1 VTVLV
6 VNVETMDLAEEED
19 GEYKMRELVREHHQ
33 PSHVLSQP
41 GNEKHE
47 EKGDK
52 AQRQIPMKLKP
63 PPGKVH
69 PEGLDQDADG
79 KHDENGQQ
87 DAVQHKGDRLNS
99 GRYFLPFRHSQTNV
113 SILLNSSKNLFTF
126 ESLMHLNIDRMTD
139 NELIRGI
146 RENSPA
152 AWRELYKENY
162 DKIRAKIAPML
173 VRTKDVTFDDLF
185 DDAMLTLMDNVKDGK
200 VVEGAS
206 TNLSGYL
213 YTICWRMALRRETKS
228 KRTEEAGKMQEPVEE
243 EDTSVEPEEYA
254 EAMAFLDRVFE
265 SIPPKCKSILKRFYW
280 DKLPMSEIAAIH
292 GLRNENS
299 AKTTKNR
306 CMDKFKEIA
315 KAMLADDAK
324 ADEAVRRTVERNALR
339 DLLEEIR
346 KEKDGEWARAA
357 LEDKDKGK

>member
-1 VTVLV
+1 MAGIYIHVPFCKRRCGYCNFYSTTRLELKTSYLQALKKELDGRRHYLNGEPVQTIYFGGGTPSLLEPNEIQSVIGTIKQLHNVAPDAEITVEA
-6 VNVETMDLAEEED
+6 N
-19 GEYKMRELVREHHQ
+19 
-33 PSHVLSQP
+33 P
-41 GNEKHE
+41 
-47 EKGDK
+47 
-52 AQRQIPMKLKP
+52 
-63 PPGKVH
+63 
-69 PEGLDQDADG
+69 
-79 KHDENGQQ
+79 
-87 DAVQHKGDRLNS
+87 
-99 GRYFLPFRHSQTNV
+99 
-113 SILLNSSKNLFTF
+113 
-126 ESLMHLNIDRMTD
+126 
-139 NELIRGI
+139 
-146 RENSPA
+146 
-152 AWRELYKENY
+152 
-162 DKIRAKIAPML
+162 
-173 VRTKDVTFDDLF
+173 DDLTPTYISQLAQTDANRLSIGIQSF

-213 YTICWRMALRRETKS
+213 YTICWRMALRRGTKS
-228 KRTEEAGKMQEPVEE
+228 KRAEEAGKMQEPVEE

>member
-1 VTVLV
+1 
-6 VNVETMDLAEEED
+6 
-19 GEYKMRELVREHHQ
+19 
-33 PSHVLSQP
+33 
-41 GNEKHE
+41 
-47 EKGDK
+47 
-52 AQRQIPMKLKP
+52 
-63 PPGKVH
+63 
-69 PEGLDQDADG
+69 
-79 KHDENGQQ
+79 
-87 DAVQHKGDRLNS
+87 
-99 GRYFLPFRHSQTNV
+99 
-113 SILLNSSKNLFTF
+113 
-126 ESLMHLNIDRMTD
+126 MHLNIDRMTD

-152 AWRELYKENY
+152 AWRELYKDNY

-200 VVEGAS
+200 VVEGES

-228 KRTEEAGKMQEPVEE
+228 KRAEEKQAKQAAEEETGTKQEPIEE

-254 EAMAFLDRVFE
+254 QAMAFLDKVFE

-292 GLRNENS
+292 GLRNENT

-357 LEDKDKGK
+357 LDGKDKGK

>member
-1 VTVLV
+1 
-6 VNVETMDLAEEED
+6 
-19 GEYKMRELVREHHQ
+19 
-33 PSHVLSQP
+33 
-41 GNEKHE
+41 
-47 EKGDK
+47 
-52 AQRQIPMKLKP
+52 
-63 PPGKVH
+63 
-69 PEGLDQDADG
+69 
-79 KHDENGQQ
+79 
-87 DAVQHKGDRLNS
+87 
-99 GRYFLPFRHSQTNV
+99 
-113 SILLNSSKNLFTF
+113 
-126 ESLMHLNIDRMTD
+126 MHLNIDRMTD

>member
-1 VTVLV
+1 
-6 VNVETMDLAEEED
+6 
-19 GEYKMRELVREHHQ
+19 
-33 PSHVLSQP
+33 
-41 GNEKHE
+41 
-47 EKGDK
+47 
-52 AQRQIPMKLKP
+52 
-63 PPGKVH
+63 
-69 PEGLDQDADG
+69 
-79 KHDENGQQ
+79 
-87 DAVQHKGDRLNS
+87 
-99 GRYFLPFRHSQTNV
+99 
-113 SILLNSSKNLFTF
+113 
-126 ESLMHLNIDRMTD
+126 MHLKIDRMTD

-146 RENSPA
+146 RENAPA
-152 AWRELYKENY
+152 AWRELYQDNY
-162 DKIRAKIAPML
+162 DKIGAKIAPML

-200 VVEGAS
+200 VVEGEA

-213 YTICWRMALRRETKS
+213 YTICWRMALRLETRS
-228 KRTEEAGKMQEPVEE
+228 KRAEEKEAILAAEGKGGDKQEPMVE

-280 DKLPMSEIAAIH
+280 DKLSMSEIAAIH

-324 ADEAVRRTVERNALR
+324 AEDAVRRTVERNSLR
-339 DLLEEIR
+339 DLLDEIR
-346 KEKDGEWARAA
+346 KEKAGEWARAA
-357 LEDKDKGK
+357 FNGKDKNPNKEK

>member
-1 VTVLV
+1 
-6 VNVETMDLAEEED
+6 M
-19 GEYKMRELVREHHQ
+19 
-33 PSHVLSQP
+33 
-41 GNEKHE
+41 
-47 EKGDK
+47 
-52 AQRQIPMKLKP
+52 
-63 PPGKVH
+63 
-69 PEGLDQDADG
+69 
-79 KHDENGQQ
+79 
-87 DAVQHKGDRLNS
+87 
-99 GRYFLPFRHSQTNV
+99 
-113 SILLNSSKNLFTF
+113 
-126 ESLMHLNIDRMTD
+126 NIDRMTD

-146 RENSPA
+146 RENSHA
-152 AWRELYKENY
+152 AWRKLYEDNY
-162 DKIRAKIAPML
+162 DKMRAKIAPML

-200 VVEGAS
+200 VVEGES

-228 KRTEEAGKMQEPVEE
+228 KRAEEKQAKQAAEEETGTKQEPIEE

-254 EAMAFLDRVFE
+254 QAMAFLDKVFE

-292 GLRNENS
+292 GLRNENT

-357 LEDKDKGK
+357 LDDNDKGK

>member
-1 VTVLV
+1 
-6 VNVETMDLAEEED
+6 M
-19 GEYKMRELVREHHQ
+19 
-33 PSHVLSQP
+33 
-41 GNEKHE
+41 
-47 EKGDK
+47 
-52 AQRQIPMKLKP
+52 
-63 PPGKVH
+63 
-69 PEGLDQDADG
+69 
-79 KHDENGQQ
+79 
-87 DAVQHKGDRLNS
+87 
-99 GRYFLPFRHSQTNV
+99 
-113 SILLNSSKNLFTF
+113 
-126 ESLMHLNIDRMTD
+126 NIDRMTD

-152 AWRELYKENY
+152 AWRELYKDNY

-200 VVEGAS
+200 VVEGES

-213 YTICWRMALRRETKS
+213 YTICWRMALRLETRS
-228 KRTEEAGKMQEPVEE
+228 KRAEEKEAILAAEGKDGDKQEPMVEE
-243 EDTSVEPEEYA
+243 EGTSVEPEEYA

-324 ADEAVRRTVERNALR
+324 ADEAVRRTVERNAIR

-357 LEDKDKGK
+357 LEDKDKAK